1 MGGNQGNGGND
12 GDYYCDA
19 NLGNNVWCPEYDTWE
34 GKLLH
39 FALTACWWD
48 FQPRPKVP
56 KTKLPYLITLMQ
68 NKSESAKI
76 SICQQASLEDRLF
89 A

>member
-39 FALTACWWD
+39 FALKDLTRCARQKPARCSVE
-48 FQPRPKVP
+48 FFCKFFNVSRGLGYCYRCQKV
-56 KTKLPYLITLMQ
+56 
-68 NKSESAKI
+68 
-76 SICQQASLEDRLF
+76 
-89 A
+89 